1 MSIKKNR
8 QRTTKWYDGFLYS
21 KFITPLEG
29 EKMSLVDELIPT
41 GSTVIDIG
49 CGPGSLVLKL
59 SAKCKRVAGVDLS
72 DRMITYARKQKEK
85 MGTTNVTFVC
95 EDASKMGTIHDERFS
110 LATVCFCL
118 HGMSWKVR
126 RDVIG
131 NCFVLSQ
138 KVILADFVSAF
149 PKSIVGAA
157 QILIEAIEGRKSYR

>member
-1 MSIKKNR
+1 
-8 QRTTKWYDGFLYS
+8 
-21 KFITPLEG
+21 
-29 EKMSLVDELIPT
+29 
-41 GSTVIDIG
+41 
-49 CGPGSLVLKL
+49 LVLKL
-59 SAKCKRVAGVDLS
+59 SGKCKRVAGVDLS
-72 DRMITYARKQKEK
+72 DRMIAYARKQKAR
-85 MGTTNVTFVC
+85 MAATNVTFVC
-95 EDASKMGTIHDERFS
+95 EDASKTGTILDERFS

-118 HGMSWKVR
+118 HGMSSNVR